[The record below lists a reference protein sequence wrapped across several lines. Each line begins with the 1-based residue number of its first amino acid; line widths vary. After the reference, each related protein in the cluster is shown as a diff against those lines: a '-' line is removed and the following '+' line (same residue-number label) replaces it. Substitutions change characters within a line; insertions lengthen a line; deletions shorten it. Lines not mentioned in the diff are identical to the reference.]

1 MHSKFSALVT
11 GTSSGLGSAIAQDL
25 LAEGWMVHGL
35 DISPATI
42 NHECFVSHAVDLRD
56 ASAAQEAAASCASV
70 GVFVHA
76 AGLLRVARLGNLS
89 PEDLDAMW
97 KVHVAAASAIGN
109 YLIPRMVEQQFG
121 RVVLIGSRVSAGIAG
136 RSQYAATKSALNA
149 LSRSWAA
156 EVVRHG
162 VTANVVSPAA
172 TNTGMVKQTDRSAS
186 PPVLPPIGRLIEPQ
200 EISSLVR
207 YLIGPHAAAI
217 TGQNIQICGGSSLT

>member
-1 MHSKFSALVT
+1 MRSKFSALVT
-11 GTSSGLGSAIAQDL
+11 GTSSGLGCAIAQDL

-35 DISPATI
+35 DVLPASIS
-42 NHECFVSHAVDLRD
+42 HERFVSHAVDLRD
-56 ASAAQEAAASCASV
+56 ALAAQEVAAACASI

-89 PEDLDAMW
+89 PEDLEVMW
-97 KVHVAAASAIGN
+97 QVHVAAASAIGN

-121 RVVLIGSRVSAGIAG
+121 RVVLIGSRVSAGVAG

-149 LSRSWAA
+149 LARSWAS
-156 EVVRHG
+156 EVVRAG
-162 VTANVVSPAA
+162 VTVNVVSPAA
-172 TNTGMVKQTDRSAS
+172 TNTGMVTQTGRSAS

-207 YLIGPHAAAI
+207 YLIGSNAAAI

>member
-1 MHSKFSALVT
+1 VHSKFSALVT
-11 GTSSGLGSAIAQDL
+11 GTSSGLGNVIAQDL
-25 LAEGWMVHGL
+25 LAEGWLVHGL

-42 NHECFVSHAVDLRD
+42 SHERFVSHAVDLRD
-56 ASAAQEAAASCASV
+56 AAAAQEVAASCASI

-76 AGLLRVARLGNLS
+76 AGLLRVARLGALS
-89 PEDLDAMW
+89 PEDLEVMW

-109 YLIPRMVEQQFG
+109 VLVPRMVEQKFG
-121 RVVLIGSRVSAGIAG
+121 RVVLLGSRVSAGIAG
-136 RSQYAATKSALNA
+136 RSHYAATKSALNA

-156 EVVRHG
+156 EVVRDG
-162 VTANVVSPAA
+162 VTVNVVSPAA

>member
-1 MHSKFSALVT
+1 MRSKFSALVT
-11 GTSSGLGSAIAQDL
+11 GTSSGLGCVIAQDL

-42 NHECFVSHAVDLRD
+42 SHERFVSHAVDLRD
-56 ASAAQEAAASCASV
+56 ASATQEAAASCASV

-76 AGLLRVARLGNLS
+76 AGLLRVARLGALS
-89 PEDLDAMW
+89 EVDFETMW
-97 KVHVAAASAIGN
+97 KVHVAAASAMGN
-109 YLIPRMVEQQFG
+109 HLIPRMVEQQFG

-149 LSRSWAA
+149 LARSWAA
-156 EVVRHG
+156 EVVRDG
-162 VTANVVSPAA
+162 VTVNVVSPAA
-172 TNTGMVKQTDRSAS
+172 TNTGMVRQPDRRAS

-207 YLIGPHAAAI
+207 YLIGPNAAAI

>member
-1 MHSKFSALVT
+1 MRSKFSALVT
-11 GTSSGLGSAIAQDL
+11 GTSSGLGCAIAQDL
-25 LAEGWMVHGL
+25 LAEGWMVYGL
-35 DISPATI
+35 DISPAKI
-42 NHECFVSHAVDLRD
+42 RHERFVSRAVDLRD
-56 ASAAQEAAASCASV
+56 ASAAQEVAGSCASV

-76 AGLLRVARLGNLS
+76 AGLLRVARLGHLS
-89 PEDLDAMW
+89 PEDLEAMW
-97 KVHVAAASAIGN
+97 TVHVAAASALGN
-109 YLIPRMVEQQFG
+109 HLIPRMVKQQFG

-149 LSRSWAA
+149 LSRSWAS
-156 EVVRHG
+156 EVVTAG
-162 VTANVVSPAA
+162 VTVNVVSPAA

-207 YLIGPHAAAI
+207 YLIGPNAAAI